1 MSQKAAHQPR
11 RRTGGTEQWKGMTKL
26 VNTQIDDKE
35 SRHERRGQKSKE
47 MDMVTHV
54 ILRGEQMTVQ
64 VGDASTVCELG

>member
-1 MSQKAAHQPR
+1 M
-11 RRTGGTEQWKGMTKL
+11 EGMTKL
-26 VNTQIDDKE
+26 VNTPIDDKE

-64 VGDASTVCELG
+64 VGDAGTVCELG